1 MASARRVSGFPTRT
15 PGTNDRPGSR
25 DTDKEEIWKPMLDN
39 ISSGK
44 RLPEKS
50 LLVLGGTP
58 ETQREFL
65 ESVSTDGPNGRRQQ
79 DRGRKPPIANQFA
92 LGYTY
97 QDVLD
102 TDHEDTLARL
112 SLYLL
117 ANPSPSFTPLIK
129 PYLNPRTVPH
139 MLVVILLDW
148 NHPWLWIRQLRDW
161 IRVLRSL
168 VVSLDDASK
177 EVLFENITILQDKG
191 RTLGGEG
198 NTSMENVKIPLG
210 PGEWDEPLGL
220 PLCVVCQNA
229 DKIESLEKERG
240 WKEEEFDFI
249 LQYLRTILLKHGG
262 SLIYTMPSAPGSLQT
277 LVHSTLGIKSL
288 LKQEQLRHN
297 VTDRDRVLVPPNWD
311 SWAKIRIL
319 RGNFE
324 VEEISEKWS
333 IDIDVPERLAQANE
347 QSQAESD
354 VTADVTGSISPTSNH
369 ESDDSATAIYEKEI
383 RNPEYDF
390 TLSTLSKQG
399 NGIEVD
405 SKDPQ
410 VFLTEQVQLLDQLRQ
425 EDEKDAALKAA
436 RKEADPSARNWVVA
450 GTSGEDTS
458 GVVEEH
464 IGPVQFNMG
473 GIHVNADEMV
483 KRLQD
488 REANRTGEPK
498 APSPDAQDPNA
509 MSNDKLMSF
518 FSGLINKGGPN
529 SPARGS

>member
-1 MASARRVSGFPTRT
+1 VEHQKHNGTSLNQYQQMGRTGGGHKIEGRDHLSQISLRLGIHTRMYSTQTTRVSMQDS
-15 PGTNDRPGSR
+15 NAYL
-25 DTDKEEIWKPMLDN
+25 E
-39 ISSGK
+39 
-44 RLPEKS
+44 
-50 LLVLGGTP
+50 VLT
-58 ETQREFL
+58 FL
-65 ESVSTDGPNGRRQQ
+65 
-79 DRGRKPPIANQFA
+79 
-92 LGYTY
+92 
-97 QDVLD
+97 
-102 TDHEDTLARL
+102 DTLARL

-129 PYLNPRTVPH
+129 PYLNPRTIPN

-168 VVSLDDASK
+168 VLSLDDATK
-177 EVLFENITILQDKG
+177 EALEENTALLQAKG
-191 RTLGGEG
+191 RNLGGEG
-198 NTSMENVKIPLG
+198 STAMDDVKVPMG
-210 PGEWDEPLGL
+210 PGEWDETLGL

-240 WKEEEFDFI
+240 WKEAEFDFI

-262 SLIYTMPSAPGSLQT
+262 SMIYTMPSAPGSLQT

-311 SWAKIRIL
+311 SWAKIRL
-319 RGNFE
+319 LGGNFE
-324 VEEISEKWS
+324 AQEISEKWS
-333 IDIDVPERLAQANE
+333 VDIDVPREHLRPNEEQVDAERGTTVEGAQTSIGQQDDAN
-347 QSQAESD
+347 
-354 VTADVTGSISPTSNH
+354 
-369 ESDDSATAIYEKEI
+369 SATAIYEREI
-383 RNPEYDF
+383 RDPESDF
-390 TLSTLSKQG
+390 TVSALSKQT
-399 NGIEVD
+399 NGIEVT
-405 SKDPQ
+405 STDPQ
-410 VFLTEQVQLLDQLRQ
+410 VFLTEQAHILEQFHN
-425 EDEKDAALKAA
+425 EDEKEAAAKAA
-436 RKEADPSARNWVVA
+436 RKEADPAARNWLPTT
-450 GTSGEDTS
+450 TSSDAES

-488 REANRTGEPK
+488 REANRSSEPK
-498 APSPDAQDPNA
+498 ATTPDATDPNA

-518 FSGLINKGGPN
+518 FSGLINKGAN

>member
-1 MASARRVSGFPTRT
+1 MANARSSNFGVR
-15 PGTNDRPGSR
+15 RPNSS
-25 DTDKEEIWKPMLDN
+25 DQEKEEIWKPMLDN

-65 ESVSTDGPNGRRQQ
+65 ESVATDPTNNRRPP

-129 PYLNPRTVPH
+129 PYLNPRTLPH

-168 VVSLDDASK
+168 ILSLDDASK
-177 EVLFENITILQDKG
+177 EVLEENITTLQDKG
-191 RTLGGEG
+191 RTVGGAEG
-198 NTSMENVKIPLG
+198 SSALDNVKVPMG
-210 PGEWDEPLGL
+210 PGEWDEPLGI

-229 DKIESLEKERG
+229 DKIEAMERERG

-249 LQYLRTILLKHGG
+249 LQYLRTILLKHGA
-262 SLIYTMPSAPGSLQT
+262 SLVYTMPSAPGSLQT
-277 LVHSTLGIKSL
+277 LIHSALGIKSL
-288 LKQEQLRHN
+288 LKQKQLKHN

-319 RGNFE
+319 RDGFD
-324 VEEISEKWS
+324 VEGVSEKWS
-333 IDIDVPERLAQANE
+333 VDIDQIPQQTRAVTNGEAAVDGEEQAPDVPPQ
-347 QSQAESD
+347 QAEEEEE
-354 VTADVTGSISPTSNH
+354 GP
-369 ESDDSATAIYEKEI
+369 SATTIYEETI
-383 RNPEYDF
+383 RNPESDF
-390 TLSTLSKQG
+390 PLSALHSKQI
-399 NGIEVD
+399 NGIEVSSQD
-405 SKDPQ
+405 TQD
-410 VFLTEQVQLLDQLRQ
+410 FLKEQVKVLDQLRL
-425 EDEKDAALKAA
+425 EDENEAKVKAA
-436 RKEADPSARNWVVA
+436 KKDVDNYRTYTDDA
-450 GTSGEDTS
+450 S

-473 GIHVNADEMV
+473 GIQVNADEMV
-483 KRLQD
+483 KRLQE
-488 REANRTGEPK
+488 RETSRASESESTTTPPVNGSESANMDNE
-498 APSPDAQDPNA
+498 
-509 MSNDKLMSF
+509 KLMSF
-518 FSGLINKGGPN
+518 FSGLIKKP
-529 SPARGS
+529 SAK

>member
-1 MASARRVSGFPTRT
+1 MASAHRTSNFPSRT
-15 PGTNDRPGSR
+15 HHDRPNSR
-25 DTDKEEIWKPMLDN
+25 DTEKEEIWKPMLDN

-65 ESVSTDGPNGRRQQ
+65 ESVSTEGANSRRPP

-129 PYLNPRTVPH
+129 PYLNPRTLPN
-139 MLVVILLDW
+139 MLIVILLDW

-168 VVSLDDASK
+168 ILSLDDASK
-177 EVLFENITILQDKG
+177 IVLEENIQLLQDKG
-191 RTLGGEG
+191 RSLGAEG
-198 NTSMENVKIPLG
+198 TSSMEDVKIPLG
-210 PGEWDEPLGL
+210 PGEWDEPLGI

-249 LQYLRTILLKHGG
+249 LQYLRTILLKHGS
-262 SLIYTMPSAPGSLQT
+262 SLVYTMPTAPGSLQT
-277 LVHSTLGIKSL
+277 LIHSTLGIKSL

-319 RGNFE
+319 REGFD
-324 VEEISEKWS
+324 VEGVSERWSVDIEIPRHMRIANGQTPASAPVEA
-333 IDIDVPERLAQANE
+333 EGQANGEPEPSPVIEEE
-347 QSQAESD
+347 QQD
-354 VTADVTGSISPTSNH
+354 GP
-369 ESDDSATAIYEKEI
+369 SATSIYEDTI
-383 RNPEYDF
+383 RNPESDYP
-390 TLSTLSKQG
+390 LSAMSRQS
-399 NGIEVD
+399 NGIEVT

-410 VFLTEQVQLLDQLRQ
+410 VFLNEQVTLLETLRR
-425 EDEKDAALKAA
+425 EDENEAAMKAA
-436 RKEADPSARNWVVA
+436 RKESDTPAPR
-450 GTSGEDTS
+450 TYMEDAS

-473 GIHVNADEMV
+473 GIQVNADEMV

-488 REANRTGEPK
+488 REANRGNEPG
-498 APSPDAQDPNA
+498 SPPATQEAGKMDNE
-509 MSNDKLMSF
+509 KLMSF
-518 FSGLINKGGPN
+518 FSGLLNKGPGG
-529 SPARGS
+529 SPRGA

>member
-1 MASARRVSGFPTRT
+1 MASARRTSHFPTRI
-15 PGTNDRPGSR
+15 GNDRPGSR
-25 DTDKEEIWKPMLDN
+25 DADKEEIWKPMLDN

-65 ESVSTDGPNGRRQQ
+65 ESVSTDSASNRRPP
-79 DRGRKPPIANQFA
+79 DRGRKPPVANQFA

-129 PYLNPRTVPH
+129 PYLNPRTLPN
-139 MLVVILLDW
+139 MLIVILLDW

-168 VVSLDDASK
+168 ILSLDDASK
-177 EVLFENITILQDKG
+177 MVLEENIQTLQDKG
-191 RTLGGEG
+191 RNLGSETSSSLEG
-198 NTSMENVKIPLG
+198 VKIPLG
-210 PGEWDEPLGL
+210 PGEWDEPLGI

-229 DKIESLEKERG
+229 DKIEALEKERG

-249 LQYLRTILLKHGG
+249 LQYLRTILLKHGS
-262 SLIYTMPSAPGSLQT
+262 SLVYTMPTAPGSLQT
-277 LVHSTLGIKSL
+277 LIHSTLGIKSL

-319 RGNFE
+319 REGFDVEGISERWSVDIEIPRHMRVTNGAAPTVPDGE
-324 VEEISEKWS
+324 GQSNGEPEPSPVVEETQDE
-333 IDIDVPERLAQANE
+333 P
-347 QSQAESD
+347 
-354 VTADVTGSISPTSNH
+354 TATS
-369 ESDDSATAIYEKEI
+369 IYEDTI
-383 RNPEYDF
+383 RNPESDF
-390 TLSTLSKQG
+390 PLAGMSKQA
-399 NGIEVD
+399 NGVEVT
-405 SKDPQ
+405 SKDAQ
-410 VFLTEQVQLLDQLRQ
+410 AFLTEQVSVLEQLRR
-425 EDEKDAALKAA
+425 EDENEAAIKAA
-436 RKEADPSARNWVVA
+436 RKDTEAPSIRTWTDDA
-450 GTSGEDTS
+450 S

-473 GIHVNADEMV
+473 GIQVNADEMV

-488 REANRTGEPK
+488 REASRTTETG
-498 APSPDAQDPNA
+498 SPPATTTQDSGKMDNE
-509 MSNDKLMSF
+509 KLMSF
-518 FSGLINKGGPN
+518 FSGLLNKGPSTG
-529 SPARGS
+529 SPRGA

>member
-1 MASARRVSGFPTRT
+1 MLASV
-15 PGTNDRPGSR
+15 
-25 DTDKEEIWKPMLDN
+25 
-39 ISSGK
+39 SSGK

-58 ETQREFL
+58 ETQRDFL
-65 ESVSTDGPNGRRQQ
+65 ESVSTEGTSGRRQQ
-79 DRGRKPPIANQFA
+79 DRGKKPPIANQFA

-129 PYLNPRTVPH
+129 PYLNPRTIPN

-148 NHPWLWIRQLRDW
+148 NNPWLWIRQLRDW

-168 VVSLDDASK
+168 ILSLDDDSK
-177 EVLFENITILQDKG
+177 DALQDNIVALQAHG
-191 RTLGGEG
+191 RNLGGDG
-198 NTSMENVKIPLG
+198 STSMENVKIPRG
-210 PGEWDEPLGL
+210 PGEWDEELGL
-220 PLCVVCQNA
+220 PICVVCQNA
-229 DKIESLEKERG
+229 DKIETLEKERS
-240 WKEEEFDFI
+240 WKESEFDFI

-277 LVHSTLGIKSL
+277 LIHSTLGIKSL

-319 RGNFE
+319 GGNFE
-324 VEEISEKWS
+324 VEEVSQKWS
-333 IDIDVPERLAQANE
+333 LDIEAHQSAQLNGQHADGDDAAEVQGTRTPTDEEEEDV
-347 QSQAESD
+347 
-354 VTADVTGSISPTSNH
+354 
-369 ESDDSATAIYEKEI
+369 DSATAIYEKEI
-383 RNPEYDF
+383 RNPESDF
-390 TLSTLSKQG
+390 SLNTLSKQG
-399 NGIEVD
+399 NGIEVT
-405 SKDPQ
+405 SMDPQ
-410 VFLTEQVQLLDQLRQ
+410 AFLIEQVHILDQLRL
-425 EDEKDAALKAA
+425 EDEKEQQLKQA
-436 RKEADPSARNWVVA
+436 RKEADPSARNWIPA
-450 GTSGEDTS
+450 ATNNDDAS
-458 GVVEEH
+458 GVVEH

-488 REANRTGEPK
+488 REASRSTEPK
-498 APSPDAQDPNA
+498 ASTPDAADPA

-518 FSGLINKGGPN
+518 FSGLINKGAN

>member
-15 PGTNDRPGSR
+15 AGSNDRPGSR
-25 DTDKEEIWKPMLDN
+25 DTEKEEIWKPMLDN

-177 EVLFENITILQDKG
+177 EVLHENITILQDKG

-210 PGEWDEPLGL
+210 SGEWDEPLGL

-277 LVHSTLGIKSL
+277 LIHSTLGIKSL

-333 IDIDVPERLAQANE
+333 VDIDIPERPARPNV
-347 QSQAESD
+347 QSQAEIDGAVGATSQ
-354 VTADVTGSISPTSNH
+354 TSPTSDQEPDN
-369 ESDDSATAIYEKEI
+369 SATAIYEKEI

-390 TLSTLSKQG
+390 SLSTLSKHG
-399 NGIEVD
+399 NGIEVT
-405 SKDPQ
+405 SMDPQ
-410 VFLTEQVQLLDQLRQ
+410 AFLTEQVHILDQLRQ

-464 IGPVQFNMG
+464 IGPVQFNIG

-488 REANRTGEPK
+488 REANRTGESK
-498 APSPDAQDPNA
+498 ASSPDAQDPNT

>member
-1 MASARRVSGFPTRT
+1 MTARRLPNFPTRL
-15 PGTNDRPGSR
+15 PGSHHRPDSR
-25 DTDKEEIWKPMLDN
+25 DGDKEEIWKPMLDN

-65 ESVSTDGPNGRRQQ
+65 ESVSTDSNRRPP

-117 ANPSPSFTPLIK
+117 ASPSPSFTPLIK
-129 PYLNPRTVPH
+129 PYLNPRTLPH
-139 MLVVILLDW
+139 MLIVILLDW

-177 EVLFENITILQDKG
+177 VVLEENIQILQDKG
-191 RTLGGEG
+191 RNLVSEG
-198 NTSMENVKIPLG
+198 SNMESVKIPMG

-249 LQYLRTILLKHGG
+249 LQYLRTILLKHGS
-262 SLIYTMPSAPGSLQT
+262 SLVYTMPTAPGSLRT
-277 LVHSTLGIKSL
+277 LIHSTLGIKSL

-319 RGNFE
+319 REGFDVEGISQKWSVDIDIPRHMRPTNGQALPPSE
-324 VEEISEKWS
+324 DDAQAGQDSTPDVEEEEEG
-333 IDIDVPERLAQANE
+333 P
-347 QSQAESD
+347 
-354 VTADVTGSISPTSNH
+354 
-369 ESDDSATAIYEKEI
+369 SATSIYEDTI
-383 RNPEYDF
+383 RNPESDF
-390 TLSTLSKQG
+390 PLVGLSKQ
-399 NGIEVD
+399 NNALEIS
-405 SKDPQ
+405 SKDAQ
-410 VFLTEQVQLLDQLRQ
+410 VFLTEQVAVLEQLRRDDDN
-425 EDEKDAALKAA
+425 EAALKAA
-436 RKEADPSARNWVVA
+436 RKEHDPSANRTWVDDA
-450 GTSGEDTS
+450 SGIVED
-458 GVVEEH
+458 H

-473 GIHVNADEMV
+473 GIQVNADDMV

-488 REANRTGEPK
+488 REATRAND
-498 APSPDAQDPNA
+498 PDTPATKAQDPTLV
-509 MSNDKLMSF
+509 SNEKLRSF
-518 FSGLINKGGPN
+518 FSGLVNKGPTNGP
-529 SPARGS
+529 RGA

>member
-1 MASARRVSGFPTRT
+1 MASGRRSSNFPTR
-15 PGTNDRPGSR
+15 RPNSK
-25 DTDKEEIWKPMLDN
+25 DEDKEEIWKPMLDS

-65 ESVSTDGPNGRRQQ
+65 ESVSTIPSNNRRPP

-129 PYLNPRTVPH
+129 PYLSPRTLPH
-139 MLVVILLDW
+139 TLVVILLDW

-168 VVSLDDASK
+168 ILSLDDASK
-177 EVLFENITILQDKG
+177 EVLEENITTLQDKG
-191 RTLGGEG
+191 RSMGGPDG
-198 NTSMENVKIPLG
+198 NSALDNVKVPLG
-210 PGEWDEPLGL
+210 PGEWDEPLGI

-229 DKIESLEKERG
+229 DKIEALERERG

-249 LQYLRTILLKHGG
+249 LQYLRTILMKHGS
-262 SLIYTMPSAPGSLQT
+262 SLVYTMPTAPGSLQT
-277 LVHSTLGIKSL
+277 LIHSTLGIKSL
-288 LKQEQLRHN
+288 LKQKQLKHN

-319 RGNFE
+319 REGFD
-324 VEEISEKWS
+324 VEGVSEKWS
-333 IDIDVPERLAQANE
+333 VDIDPPRHMKPASNGQAT
-347 QSQAESD
+347 
-354 VTADVTGSISPTSNH
+354 VTAGTEESANGAPEPKEHKEGPT
-369 ESDDSATAIYEKEI
+369 ATSIYEETV
-383 RNPEYDF
+383 RNPESEF
-390 TLSTLSKQG
+390 KLTTLHTKQP
-399 NGIEVD
+399 NGLEVS
-405 SKDPQ
+405 SKDSQEFLKDQ
-410 VFLTEQVQLLDQLRQ
+410 VEILDDLRR
-425 EDEKDAALKAA
+425 EDEAEAAIKAA
-436 RKEADPSARNWVVA
+436 RKDVDPTYRTWSDDV
-450 GTSGEDTS
+450 S

-473 GIHVNADEMV
+473 GIQVNADEMV

-488 REANRTGEPK
+488 REANRSTEPET
-498 APSPDAQDPNA
+498 PSTPTPSDPNK
-509 MSNDKLMSF
+509 MDNEKLMSF
-518 FSGLINKGGPN
+518 FSGLISKTP
-529 SPARGS
+529 R

>member
-1 MASARRVSGFPTRT
+1 
-15 PGTNDRPGSR
+15 
-25 DTDKEEIWKPMLDN
+25 
-39 ISSGK
+39 
-44 RLPEKS
+44 
-50 LLVLGGTP
+50 
-58 ETQREFL
+58 
-65 ESVSTDGPNGRRQQ
+65 
-79 DRGRKPPIANQFA
+79 
-92 LGYTY
+92 
-97 QDVLD
+97 
-102 TDHEDTLARL
+102 
-112 SLYLL
+112 
-117 ANPSPSFTPLIK
+117 
-129 PYLNPRTVPH
+129 

-168 VVSLDDASK
+168 IVSLDDASK
-177 EVLFENITILQDKG
+177 DALQDNIAILQDKG
-191 RTLGGEG
+191 RNLGGEG
-198 NTSMENVKIPLG
+198 STSMESVKIPRG
-210 PGEWDEPLGL
+210 PGEWDEELGL

-277 LVHSTLGIKSL
+277 LIHSALGIKSL
-288 LKQEQLRHN
+288 LKQEHLRHN

-324 VEEISEKWS
+324 VEEVSQKWS
-333 IDIDVPERLAQANE
+333 LDIDLPQGPAQPN
-347 QSQAESD
+347 SQD
-354 VTADVTGSISPTSNH
+354 ADGKEAQTLDGAASPPS
-369 ESDDSATAIYEKEI
+369 EDEDIDSATAVYEKEI
-383 RNPEYDF
+383 RNPESDF
-390 TLSTLSKQG
+390 SLTAISKQS
-399 NGIEVD
+399 NGIEVT
-405 SKDPQ
+405 SMDPQ
-410 VFLTEQVQLLDQLRQ
+410 VFLTEQVQVLDQLRH
-425 EDEKDAALKAA
+425 EDDKEAQLKAQ
-436 RKEADPSARNWVVA
+436 RKEADPSARNWIA
-450 GTSGEDTS
+450 TATSGEDAS

-488 REANRTGEPK
+488 REANRSNEPK
-498 APSPDAQDPNA
+498 ASTPDASDPA

-518 FSGLINKGGPN
+518 FSGLINKGAN

>member
-1 MASARRVSGFPTRT
+1 
-15 PGTNDRPGSR
+15 
-25 DTDKEEIWKPMLDN
+25 
-39 ISSGK
+39 
-44 RLPEKS
+44 
-50 LLVLGGTP
+50 
-58 ETQREFL
+58 
-65 ESVSTDGPNGRRQQ
+65 
-79 DRGRKPPIANQFA
+79 
-92 LGYTY
+92 
-97 QDVLD
+97 
-102 TDHEDTLARL
+102 
-112 SLYLL
+112 
-117 ANPSPSFTPLIK
+117 
-129 PYLNPRTVPH
+129 

-168 VVSLDDASK
+168 IVSLDDASK
-177 EVLFENITILQDKG
+177 HVLQDNIRILQDKG
-191 RTLGGEG
+191 RNLGGEG
-198 NTSMENVKIPLG
+198 STSMENVKIPLG
-210 PGEWDEPLGL
+210 PGEWDEELGL

-288 LKQEQLRHN
+288 LKQEHLRHN

-324 VEEISEKWS
+324 VEEVSQKWS
-333 IDIDVPERLAQANE
+333 VDIDVPQGPATPNRQQGDGEEVQDIDGS
-347 QSQAESD
+347 QSLLNGEDDA
-354 VTADVTGSISPTSNH
+354 
-369 ESDDSATAIYEKEI
+369 DSATAIYEREI
-383 RNPEYDF
+383 RNPESDF

-399 NGIEVD
+399 SGIEVT
-405 SKDPQ
+405 SMDPQ
-410 VFLTEQVQLLDQLRQ
+410 AFLTEQVHVLDQLRQ
-425 EDEKDAALKAA
+425 EDDKDAALKAA
-436 RKEADPSARNWVVA
+436 RKEADPSARNWMAA
-450 GTSGEDTS
+450 GASSEDTS

-488 REANRTGEPK
+488 REASRSSEPK
-498 APSPDAQDPNA
+498 ASTPDASDPSA

-518 FSGLINKGGPN
+518 FSGLINKGAN

>member
-1 MASARRVSGFPTRT
+1 
-15 PGTNDRPGSR
+15 
-25 DTDKEEIWKPMLDN
+25 
-39 ISSGK
+39 
-44 RLPEKS
+44 
-50 LLVLGGTP
+50 
-58 ETQREFL
+58 
-65 ESVSTDGPNGRRQQ
+65 
-79 DRGRKPPIANQFA
+79 
-92 LGYTY
+92 
-97 QDVLD
+97 
-102 TDHEDTLARL
+102 
-112 SLYLL
+112 
-117 ANPSPSFTPLIK
+117 
-129 PYLNPRTVPH
+129 

-168 VVSLDDASK
+168 IVSLDDASK
-177 EVLFENITILQDKG
+177 AVLEENIAILQDKG
-191 RTLGGEG
+191 RNLGGEG
-198 NTSMENVKIPLG
+198 NSSVENVKIPLG
-210 PGEWDEPLGL
+210 PGEWDEPLGI

-249 LQYLRTILLKHGG
+249 LQYLRTILLKHGA

-333 IDIDVPERLAQANE
+333 VDIDVPQRVAQPNGQPTTDGDE
-347 QSQAESD
+347 G
-354 VTADVTGSISPTSNH
+354 ADVDGPTTPISHHDADN
-369 ESDDSATAIYEKEI
+369 SATAIYEKEI
-383 RNPEYDF
+383 RDPESDF

-399 NGIEVD
+399 NGIEVT
-405 SKDPQ
+405 SMDPQ
-410 VFLTEQVQLLDQLRQ
+410 TFLTEQVHILDQLRQ

-436 RKEADPSARNWVVA
+436 RKETDPSARNWIAA
-450 GTSGEDTS
+450 GTGGDDTS

-483 KRLQD
+483 KRLQVCVTNF
-488 REANRTGEPK
+488 RGRYERRANTKTGPRSK
-498 APSPDAQDPNA
+498 PQQRAYSII
-509 MSNDKLMSF
+509 SRCT
-518 FSGLINKGGPN
+518 GP
-529 SPARGS
+529 

>member
-1 MASARRVSGFPTRT
+1 MASARRTSNFPTRAQR
-15 PGTNDRPGSR
+15 GHDRPGSR
-25 DTDKEEIWKPMLDN
+25 DGDKEEIWKPMLDN
-39 ISSGK
+39 MSSGK

-58 ETQREFL
+58 ETQRDFL
-65 ESVSTDGPNGRRQQ
+65 ESVSTESANNRRPP

-129 PYLNPRTVPH
+129 PYLNARTLPN
-139 MLVVILLDW
+139 MLIVILLDW
-148 NHPWLWIRQLRDW
+148 NHPWMWIRQLRDW

-168 VVSLDDASK
+168 ILSLDDASK
-177 EVLFENITILQDKG
+177 MVLEENIQTLQDKG
-191 RTLGGEG
+191 RNVGSEATSTMEG
-198 NTSMENVKIPLG
+198 VKIPLG

-229 DKIESLEKERG
+229 DKIETLEKERG
-240 WKEEEFDFI
+240 WQENEFDFI
-249 LQYLRTILLKHGG
+249 LQYLRTILLKHGS
-262 SLIYTMPSAPGSLQT
+262 SLVYTMPTAPGSLQT
-277 LVHSTLGIKSL
+277 LIHSTLGIKSL

-319 RGNFE
+319 RDGFD
-324 VEEISEKWS
+324 VEGVSERWSVDIEIPRHMRILNGQPPTPGEGEGEASSELE
-333 IDIDVPERLAQANE
+333 PAQAEEEE
-347 QSQAESD
+347 QD
-354 VTADVTGSISPTSNH
+354 GP
-369 ESDDSATAIYEKEI
+369 SATSIYEDTI
-383 RNPEYDF
+383 RNPETDF
-390 TLSTLSKQG
+390 PLSGLSKQT
-399 NGIEVD
+399 NGIEVT

-410 VFLTEQVQLLDQLRQ
+410 EFLTEQVTVLEQMRR
-425 EDEKDAALKAA
+425 EDENEAAIKAA
-436 RKEADPSARNWVVA
+436 RKEMDVPAVRAWTDDA
-450 GTSGEDTS
+450 S

-473 GIHVNADEMV
+473 GIQVNADEMV

-488 REANRTGEPK
+488 REANRTNEPGTP
-498 APSPDAQDPNA
+498 PSTTQDSGKMDNE
-509 MSNDKLMSF
+509 KLMSF
-518 FSGLINKGGPN
+518 FSGLLNKGPGTN
-529 SPARGS
+529 SPRGA

>member
-1 MASARRVSGFPTRT
+1 MASARRTSGFPTRT
-15 PGTNDRPGSR
+15 PGSNERPGSR
-25 DTDKEEIWKPMLDN
+25 DTDKEEIWKPLLDS

-58 ETQREFL
+58 ETQRDFL
-65 ESVSTDGPNGRRQQ
+65 ESVSTDGPSGRRQQ
-79 DRGRKPPIANQFA
+79 DRGKKPPIANQFA

-129 PYLNPRTVPH
+129 PYLNPRTIPNT
-139 MLVVILLDW
+139 LVVILLDW

-168 VVSLDDASK
+168 VLSLDDASK
-177 EVLFENITILQDKG
+177 DVLQDNIAILQEKG
-191 RTLGGEG
+191 RNLGGDG
-198 NTSMENVKIPLG
+198 SISMENVKIPLG
-210 PGEWDEPLGL
+210 PGEWDEELGL
-220 PLCVVCQNA
+220 PICVVCQNA

-240 WKEEEFDFI
+240 WKEAEFDFI

-277 LVHSTLGIKSL
+277 LIHSTLGIKSL
-288 LKQEQLRHN
+288 LKQEQLKHN

-319 RGNFE
+319 RDFAIEE
-324 VEEISEKWS
+324 VSEKWS
-333 IDIDVPERLAQANE
+333 VDIDIPRGTARPNG
-347 QSQAESD
+347 QSPGGDEEGSQDMEA
-354 VTADVTGSISPTSNH
+354 TASPTS
-369 ESDDSATAIYEKEI
+369 EDDDPDSATAIYEKEI
-383 RNPEYDF
+383 RNPEDYTQP
-390 TLSTLSKQG
+390 TLANQG
-399 NGIEVD
+399 NGLEVT
-405 SKDPQ
+405 SMDPQ
-410 VFLTEQVQLLDQLRQ
+410 AFLAEQVHVLDQLRQ
-425 EDEKDAALKAA
+425 EDDKEAAVKAA
-436 RKEADPSARNWVVA
+436 RKETDSSARNVFTA
-450 GTSGEDTS
+450 GTSGDDAS

-488 REANRTGEPK
+488 REANRSNEPK
-498 APSPDAQDPNA
+498 ATTPDASDPSA

-518 FSGLINKGGPN
+518 FSGLINKGGAN
-529 SPARGS
+529 SPSRGS